1 MDSDV
6 RAISGDSIEVE
17 GCDTIPKLFEHQVRV
32 RDTKTAFRE
41 KRLGIWRAT
50 SWRHYGETAKWT
62 GLGLV
67 SLGLQHGDVVS
78 ILAETKP
85 TWLYADMGVMGAG
98 GVSNGIYLTDAAK
111 QVKFILNDSHSRF
124 LFVENDEQLDK
135 YLEVREHC
143 PHICK
148 VIVFDTEGLSSFNDP
163 QVLSFDAL
171 LALGRDHHVAN
182 PSQWVKLIAAS
193 KPDELALLVYTSGTT
208 GPPKGAMLSH
218 RNVLFQISNAD
229 AFIPLELGGEQLAF
243 LPLCHVAE
251 RTFTVFLPLR
261 SGAIANFAESMDT
274 VPDNVREVAPTLF
287 FAVPRIWE
295 RFYSGIAIRM
305 KEAIWLGRVAY
316 AWALRVG
323 LKVAERR
330 LDGREPSVGLAIMYR
345 IADFLVLDNI
355 KRAIGMHRAR
365 FAGTGAAPIAP
376 DLIKWYRALGV
387 DMREVYG
394 QTENCGLA
402 TGMPDRIKL
411 GTVGVVAPRT
421 ELKISPDGEILLR
434 GPHVFM
440 GYFNQPDRTAE
451 TLRDGWLHTGD
462 VGFVDNEG
470 YLKITDRMKDI
481 IITAGGKNITPSEIE
496 NQLKFSPYV
505 SDAVVIGDKR
515 KYLTCVLMID
525 YDNVAKYA
533 QDANVPFTDFASL
546 CRAREVQDL
555 IWSEIEKVNQGF
567 AKVEAIKKFRLIEHQ
582 LTPEDDELT
591 PTMKLKRKFVNEKY
605 KALIDSMYQDAA

>member
-1 MDSDV
+1 MDTYLSAAADGPV
-6 RAISGDSIEVE
+6 AIE
-17 GCDTIPKLFEHQVRV
+17 GCDTIPKLFGHQVRA
-32 RDTKTAFRE
+32 RGAKIAFRE

-50 SWRHYGETAKWT
+50 SWHDYGEVAKWV

-67 SLGLQHGDVVS
+67 RLGLQRSDVVS
-78 ILAETKP
+78 ILADTKP
-85 TWLYADMGVMGAG
+85 TWLYADMGVMSVG
-98 GVSNGIYLTDAAK
+98 GISNGIYPTDAAK
-111 QVKFILNDSHSRF
+111 QVEYILNDSGSRF

-135 YLEVREHC
+135 YLEVRKHC
-143 PHICK
+143 PHVRN
-148 VIVFDTEGLSSFNDP
+148 VIVFDVEGLSAFRDS
-163 QVLSFDAL
+163 QVLSFDQL
-171 LALGRDHHVAN
+171 LSFGREHDVAN
-182 PSQWVKLIAAS
+182 PGLWTELIGGSRA
-193 KPDELALLVYTSGTT
+193 DELALLVYTSGTT

-229 AFIPLELGGEQLAF
+229 SFIPLEQGGEQLAF

-261 SGAIANFAESMDT
+261 SGAIANFAESIET
-274 VPDNVREVAPTLF
+274 VPDNVREVAPTSF

-305 KEAIWLGRVAY
+305 KEATWIGRVAY
-316 AWALRVG
+316 ASALRIGSKVDKTRLEG
-323 LKVAERR
+323 RKPSGGMALLFKVAE
-330 LDGREPSVGLAIMYR
+330 
-345 IADFLVLDNI
+345 FLVLDNI
-355 KRAIGMHRAR
+355 KRSIGMHRAR

-387 DMREVYG
+387 DMREIYG

-411 GTVGVVAPRT
+411 GTVGVAAPRT
-421 ELKISPDGEILLR
+421 ELKISPEGEILLR
-434 GPHVFM
+434 GPHIFM
-440 GYFNQPDRTAE
+440 GYYNQPEKTAE

-462 VGFVDNEG
+462 VGYVDNEG

-505 SDAVVIGDKR
+505 SDAVVIGDRR
-515 KYLTCVLMID
+515 KYLTCLVMID

-533 QDANVPFTDFASL
+533 QDGDVPFTDFASL
-546 CRAREVQDL
+546 CRTREVQDL
-555 IWSEIEKVNQGF
+555 IWSEIDKVNQAF
-567 AKVEAIKKFRLIEHQ
+567 AQVETIKKFRLIEHQ
-582 LTPEDDELT
+582 LTAEDDELT

-605 KALIDSMYQDAA
+605 KGLIESMYAEAA